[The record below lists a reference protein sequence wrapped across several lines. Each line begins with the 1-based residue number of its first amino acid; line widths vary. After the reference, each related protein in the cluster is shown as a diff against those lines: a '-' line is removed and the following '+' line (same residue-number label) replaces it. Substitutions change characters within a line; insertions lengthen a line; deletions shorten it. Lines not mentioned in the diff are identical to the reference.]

1 VLLCL
6 VNTEHGGVTVVIK
19 EQTRR
24 LGYAINVSAGLDRDV
39 NESSRQEL
47 EGVKT
52 HRPQIAIFGV
62 PLACGFSGNNR
73 EELQPKA
80 LGRIQ

>member
-1 VLLCL
+1 MPPCL

-52 HRPQIAIFGV
+52 HGLRTAIFGA

-73 EELQPKA
+73 DKLQPKA
-80 LGRIQ
+80 LRRIK